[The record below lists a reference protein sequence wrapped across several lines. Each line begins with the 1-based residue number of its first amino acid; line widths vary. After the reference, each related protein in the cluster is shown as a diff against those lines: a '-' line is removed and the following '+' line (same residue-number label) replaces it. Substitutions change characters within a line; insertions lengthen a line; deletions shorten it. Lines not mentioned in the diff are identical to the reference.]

1 MIDVPVLVKDALRD
15 GRRLKNYRF
24 MVQNEVTTRNVTYIM
39 TFSASNSGFIV
50 GRSVMLYMHIDA
62 DQPTD
67 SINFA
72 VYFPGGGAKTI
83 PVSHT
88 YGTEDF
94 FSIGSYAPGTLINFI
109 ALPGIEYMEVGL
121 TAEDLISYTTTWVD
135 DFEIDNNT
143 LITESVNIDEAMCSD
158 KMLKFGLC
166 EGSSL
171 EFQYFDHPSIKDKRI
186 RACVDVQ
193 YENSGTL
200 SWYNIPMGYYIVDS
214 CPRQASTG
222 IYKVTAYNKLKSA
235 YLDAKANTLIES
247 TFGFEDNVL
256 LFDVLNILLNDYAIK
271 KAPYDEFPCEI
282 TPHRNNYTRPGG
294 SSNPA
299 PFSPYKYTTLYGDQG
314 PLGIWTMKWAWNAST
329 SSNFYMAADVFITR
343 FDVRS
348 TTDPIQVR
356 FDLDFDA
363 IDYAI
368 AENIKTHLAKMPI
381 NITADELWQ
390 RILGMRGSRL
400 DTSYLVTN
408 YFFCVQIEYNNGQY
422 DYYGNFAENSKGSFA
437 DLAKISLINVKYVYF
452 FQPRTLDF
460 SHVLDSDG
468 FLTDYVNVDGRCNYI
483 YLYGA
488 NKNYI
493 YKPDSS
499 SAEVSAT
506 YQTPKKPDG
515 SDIDTLV
522 NYMHVT
528 EIGDITDAELIEIP
542 VASLAD
548 VTLRDLQS
556 SVYELNCQFG
566 QIDRSTDLFYGKE
579 LLTDALYP
587 AETLY
592 PSDSLYPGGW
602 RESGFR
608 SQYSQLWADTLGA
621 QTFRNLIITYKTLDQ
636 DNKEIEAKLTVRVNA
651 SGTTDYVMDDNW
663 LFKNLVWTEEQ
674 VEEYADAMAAK
685 MQPITWF
692 PFEMWAAGLP
702 YIETGDAIEI
712 ILGEDTYTSYILR
725 RILKGIHNL
734 QDTYID
740 GTLEIF

>member
-24 MVQNEVTTRNVTYIM
+24 MVQNEVTTRNITYIM

-50 GRSVMLYMHIDA
+50 GRSVRLYMHVDA

-67 SINFA
+67 TINFGA
-72 VYFPGGGAKTI
+72 YLPGAGVIPITI
-83 PVSHT
+83 SHT

-94 FSIGSYAPGTLINFI
+94 RSIGSYPPGTLINFI
-109 ALPGIEYMEVGL
+109 ALPGVEYMEVGL

-186 RACVDVQ
+186 RASVDVQ
-193 YENSGTL
+193 YENSGIL

-256 LFDVLNILLNDYAIK
+256 LFDVLNIFLNDYAIHK
-271 KAPYDEFPCEI
+271 EPYNEFPCEKV
-282 TPHRNNYTRPGG
+282 PHSNNYTRPGG
-294 SSNPA
+294 SDNPS
-299 PFSPYKYTTLYGDQG
+299 PFTPYKYTSYYGDQG
-314 PLGIWTMKWAWNAST
+314 PLGIWTERKNWSAST
-329 SSNFYMAADVFITR
+329 SSNFYMAGDVFITR
-343 FDVRS
+343 FDVTS
-348 TTDPIQVR
+348 ATDPIQVR

-368 AENIKTHLAKMPI
+368 ADNIRSHLAKMSI

-390 RILGMRGSRL
+390 RILGMRGDTYETSRL
-400 DTSYLVTN
+400 ATN
-408 YFFCVQIEYNNGQY
+408 YFFCVRVLYNNGQS
-422 DYYGNFAENSKGSFA
+422 DYYGNFAGNSKGSFA
-437 DLAKISLINVKYVYF
+437 DLAKISLINVKYIYLL
-452 FQPRTLDF
+452 QPRSLDF
-460 SHVLDSDG
+460 SYTLDSQG
-468 FLTDYVNVDGRCNYI
+468 FLTNYINVEGERNYI
-483 YLYGA
+483 YLYGE
-488 NKNYI
+488 NRTYI

-499 SAEVSAT
+499 SAEVTAT
-506 YQTPKKPDG
+506 YLTPKKPDG

-522 NYMHVT
+522 DYMHVT

-542 VASLAD
+542 VTALAD

-592 PSDSLYPGGW
+592 PDDSLYPRGW

-663 LFKNLVWTEEQ
+663 LLKNLVWTEEQ

-685 MQPITWF
+685 MQAITWF

-725 RILKGIHNL
+725 RILKGIQNL

>member
-24 MVQNEVTTRNVTYIM
+24 MVQNEVTTRNITYIM
-39 TFSASNSGFIV
+39 KFSASNSGFTV
-50 GRSVMLYMHIDA
+50 GRSVMLYMHVDA

-67 SINFA
+67 TIHF
-72 VYFPGGGAKTI
+72 GAYLPIAGVIPITI
-83 PVSHT
+83 SHT

-94 FSIGSYAPGTLINFI
+94 ERIGSFPPGTLINFI
-109 ALPGIEYMEVGL
+109 ALPGVDYMEVGL

-186 RACVDVQ
+186 RASVDVQ

-222 IYKVTAYNKLKSA
+222 IYKVTAYNKLKSD

-256 LFDVLNILLNDYAIK
+256 LFDVLNILLDEYAIK
-271 KAPYDEFPCEI
+271 KTPYDKIPSERVTI
-282 TPHRNNYTRPGG
+282 NNNWTRPGG
-294 SSNPA
+294 SNNPS
-299 PFSPYKYTTLYGDQG
+299 PFSPYKYTSLYGDQG
-314 PLGIWTMKWAWNAST
+314 PLGIWTMRKYWSAST
-329 SSNFYMAADVFITR
+329 SNNFYMAGEAYIRR
-343 FDVRS
+343 FNVSIIDEPV
-348 TTDPIQVR
+348 QVR
-356 FDLDFDA
+356 FDIDFDS

-368 AENIKTHLAKMPI
+368 AENIRSHIAKMPI
-381 NITADELWQ
+381 NTTADDLWD
-390 RILGMRGSRL
+390 RIRHMKGSAH
-400 DTSYLVTN
+400 DTSLYIQD
-408 YFFCVQIEYNNGQY
+408 YFFHVRVVYDNG
-422 DYYGNFAENSKGSFA
+422 DSDFYGNFVVSSKGSFS
-437 DLAKISLINVKYVYF
+437 DLAKISLINVKYIYLV
-452 FQPRTLDF
+452 QPKELAF
-460 SHVLDSDG
+460 SYQLTSDG
-468 FLTDYVNVDGRCNYI
+468 FLDKFVDIDGQTNYI

-488 NKNYI
+488 DREYI

-499 SAEVSAT
+499 SAEVT
-506 YQTPKKPDG
+506 GIYLTPKKPDG

-592 PSDSLYPGGW
+592 PDNSLYPGGW

-725 RILKGIHNL
+725 RILKGIQNL